1 MAHILDKG
9 QMLERS
15 DNICPIGEFR
25 SKWVGGVGATPRGTV
40 QGKFVN
46 CTGGLYIYALYL

>member
-15 DNICPIGEFR
+15 DSICQIGEFH
-25 SKWVGGVGATPRGTV
+25 SKWVGGAGATPHGTV

-46 CTGGLYIYALYL
+46 YTEGYI